1 MHAFIAFVL
10 IVELFAGFFPKREVP
25 EGEVNLTVD
34 EAAKLEVH
42 PVVRP
47 LSETQH
53 GRLVKQAYD
62 YSCGSAALATVLNY
76 QLGEDFTEKQVIQ
89 GLLQYGDAEKIA
101 KRRAFSLLDMKR
113 FVEVLGYHGVGY
125 RAQMEDLKTLD
136 RPGIVPIVIF
146 GYRHFAVF
154 KGIYRGHVFL
164 ADPWRGNISFPEAE
178 FENKWYKNVVFI
190 VHPDGAPELK
200 ALRLTEEDLRYI
212 DEDKARRII
221 FDPTADSTR
230 PVDRRIDD
238 RPGEHQIY
246 RRP

>member
-10 IVELFAGFFPKREVP
+10 IVELVAGFFPKREVP

-34 EAAKLEVH
+34 DAAKVEVH

-47 LSETQH
+47 LSETQY

-101 KRRAFSLLDMKR
+101 QRRAFSLLDLKK
-113 FVEVLGYHGVGY
+113 FVEVLGYQGVGY
-125 RAQMEDLKTLD
+125 KAQIEDLETLD

-154 KGIYRGHVFL
+154 KGIYGGHVFL
-164 ADPWRGNISFPEAE
+164 ADPWRGNISFPVAE
-178 FENKWYKNVVFI
+178 FEDKWYKNVIFI
-190 VHPDGAPELK
+190 IYPDGAPELK
-200 ALRLTEEDLRYI
+200 ALRLTEEDLRYV
-212 DEDKARRII
+212 DEDAARRII
-221 FDPTADSTR
+221 FDPTTDTTR
-230 PVDRRIDD
+230 PVDRRIDN
-238 RPGEHQIY
+238 RPGEYQIY

>member
-10 IVELFAGFFPKREVP
+10 IVELVAGFIPKREVP

-34 EAAKLEVH
+34 EAARLEVH

-47 LSETQH
+47 LSETQY
-53 GRLVKQAYD
+53 GRLVRQGYD

-76 QLGEDFTEKQVIQ
+76 QHGEDFTEKQVIQ

-101 KRRAFSLLDMKR
+101 ERRAFSLLDMKR
-113 FVEVLGYHGVGY
+113 FVQVLGYQGVGY
-125 RAQMEDLKTLD
+125 KAQIEDLETLD

-154 KGIYRGHVFL
+154 KGIYGGHVFL
-164 ADPWRGNISFPEAE
+164 ADPWRGNISFPVAE
-178 FENKWYKNVVFI
+178 FEKKWYKNVVFM
-190 VHPDGAPELK
+190 VNADGAPELE

-221 FDPTADSTR
+221 FDPTTGTTR